1 MSVRYWFVYILLSLL
16 PITASTQTSIKS
28 FYFEN
33 NESVP
38 TPYSQN
44 QLKILKT
51 SFQRGEIYIL
61 EIYAYTDSVGSTEY
75 NDSLAKKRLAYVT
88 NFMGITNST
97 DVRLKPYGLVR
108 KYDVKD
114 YKNWRRVD
122 IYYSTHPIS
131 KPDTTSN
138 DKIAENVAAVP
149 DTNVTS
155 EKESVVKQPITEEN
169 NGMSL
174 TDSLD
179 QYTNGDLAYI
189 LNIEFI
195 EGTAKMDVKSEA
207 EVKEFAQFLKDHPNL
222 SILIRGHVCCG
233 NNMRI
238 SKARARAVYHELIKQ
253 GIDKDRL
260 DYVGMSNN
268 EPLVFPEKTNA
279 DRQRNRRVDV
289 KFKVIDL

>member
-1 MSVRYWFVYILLSLL
+1 MRNWFVYILFSLL

-260 DYVGMSNN
+260 DYVGMSNS